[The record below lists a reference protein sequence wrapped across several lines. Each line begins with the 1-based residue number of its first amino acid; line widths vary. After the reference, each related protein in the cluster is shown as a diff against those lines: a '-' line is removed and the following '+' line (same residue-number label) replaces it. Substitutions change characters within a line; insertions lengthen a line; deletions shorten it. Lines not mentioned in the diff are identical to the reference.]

1 MPLDLETIQRQS
13 GILGESEAIQEV
25 LQTIAQIAPTDISVL
40 VTGES
45 GTGKEMVAKAIHKA
59 SRRKF
64 GPLVTVNCGAIPA
77 GIIESEL
84 FGHRKGSFTGAEET
98 RKGYFEAAHEG
109 TIFMDEIGETPLETQ
124 VKLLRVIEQGEFM
137 RVGDNV
143 TRKVDVRVVAATN
156 QDLGEKTHR
165 GEFRQDLYFRLKTVT
180 VNLPPLREH
189 PADIPL
195 LVERFGLEFA
205 TRNDL
210 AFKGFA
216 PEAIRYLKAYSWPGN
231 VRELKNVVESILALN
246 PGERITP
253 EMLSTHIK
261 VSGYAASQTLPVVV
275 DTSPEQSDRELILRQ
290 LLFIRQDLSDLKQL
304 AAGLKLPGG
313 AVDPYLPSSV
323 PLAPHAAGLV
333 GEGEEGVVFTG
344 DITHIESRPLID
356 PEAAG
361 EITMEELEKEL
372 IQQTLIKFNH
382 NRRRTAQALGI
393 AERTLY
399 RKIQAYGLEKK

>member
-1 MPLDLETIQRQS
+1 MPLDVETIQRQS
-13 GILGESEAIQEV
+13 GILGESEQIQEV

-40 VTGES
+40 ITGES
-45 GTGKEMVAKAIHKA
+45 GTGKEMVAKALHKA

-98 RKGYFEAAHEG
+98 RKGYFEAADEG
-109 TIFMDEIGETPLETQ
+109 TIFLDEIGETPLETQ

-137 RVGDNV
+137 RVGDNA

-156 QDLGEKTHR
+156 RDLGEDTRR
-165 GEFRQDLYFRLKTVT
+165 GDFRQDLYFRMKTVT
-180 VNLPPLREH
+180 INLPPLREH
-189 PADIPL
+189 PGDIPP

-210 AFKGFA
+210 SFKGFT

-253 EMLSTHIK
+253 EMLSTQIEA
-261 VSGYAASQTLPVVV
+261 SGYTANLRLPVVV
-275 DTSPEQSDRELILRQ
+275 DIPPEASDRELILRQ
-290 LLFIRQDLSDLKQL
+290 LLFIRQDLSDLRQL
-304 AAGLKLPGG
+304 AVGLKVPGG
-313 AVDPYLPSSV
+313 PVDPYLPSPV
-323 PLAPHAAGLV
+323 PLAPHEAGLV
-333 GEGEEGVVFTG
+333 SEGEKGVVFAG
-344 DITHIESRPLID
+344 DVTHIESRPLID
-356 PEAAG
+356 PEAVG
-361 EITMEELEKEL
+361 EITMEELEQEL
-372 IQQTLIKFNH
+372 IQQTLAKFNH

>member
-1 MPLDLETIQRQS
+1 MPVIDIEELQRQS

-25 LQTIAQIAPTDISVL
+25 LQTIAQVAPTDISVL

-84 FGHRKGSFTGAEET
+84 FGHKKGSFTGAEET
-98 RKGYFEAAHEG
+98 RKGYFEAADEG
-109 TIFMDEIGETPLETQ
+109 TIFLDEIGETPLETQ

-143 TRKVDVRVVAATN
+143 TQKVDVRVIAATN
-156 QDLGEKTHR
+156 RDLGEETR
-165 GEFRQDLYFRLKTVT
+165 RSEFRQDLYYRLKTVT
-180 VNLPPLREH
+180 INLPPLREH
-189 PADIPL
+189 TDDIPM

-210 AFKGFA
+210 SFRGFT
-216 PEAIRYLKAYSWPGN
+216 PEAIRYLKSYSWPGN
-231 VRELKNVVESILALN
+231 VRELKNLVESILALN
-246 PGERITP
+246 PGERLTP
-253 EMLSTHIK
+253 EMLSSQIR
-261 VSGYAASQTLPVVV
+261 VSGYYAKETLPVVV
-275 DTSPEQSDRELILRQ
+275 DTPPEQSDRELILRQ
-290 LLFIRQDLSDLKQL
+290 LLFIRQDLSDLKQM
-304 AAGLKLPGG
+304 AAGRGMVGG
-313 AVDPYLPSSV
+313 PVDPYLPS
-323 PLAPHAAGLV
+323 PLPMV
-333 GEGEEGVVFTG
+333 TEGTKTEVFTG
-344 DITHIESRPLID
+344 DVSQLEERPLID
-356 PEAAG
+356 PEAVG
-361 EITMEELEKEL
+361 EVTMEELEKEF
-372 IQQTLIKFNH
+372 IHQTLVKFNH

-399 RKIQAYGLEKK
+399 RKIQAYGLDKK